1 MAVEARAAFRAGSS
15 IAALSER
22 YEQPW
27 ANVRKWVRN
36 RGPC

>member
-1 MAVEARAAFRAGSS
+1 MAVEARVAFRDGSS

-27 ANVRKWVRN
+27 ANVRRWVRN
-36 RGPC
+36 RG